1 MQNKNDNYYKYFY
14 VGQEDKFWQ
23 KHERANNEIEYSD
36 SFKALIGKMLAVNP
50 ENRPSVAE
58 IKESEW

>member
-14 VGQEDKFWQ
+14 VGQEDRFWQ

-36 SFKALIGKMLAVNP
+36 SFKALIGKML
-50 ENRPSVAE
+50 
-58 IKESEW
+58 K